1 MFKINTGYYL
11 ELLKPEIMN
20 LPKSTENKITKD
32 KNGKNVLYFQFTDVI
47 LVLTMDNNVSNG
59 YQQDSRVFYTFVP
72 NKLLGNLL
80 EILPYYSTFY
90 FSRHLIWR
98 FFISKYRLQIEIV
111 NR

>member
-32 KNGKNVLYFQFTDVI
+32 KNGENVLYFQFTDVI

-59 YQQDSRVFYTFVP
+59 YH
-72 NKLLGNLL
+72 
-80 EILPYYSTFY
+80 
-90 FSRHLIWR
+90 SRHLIWR